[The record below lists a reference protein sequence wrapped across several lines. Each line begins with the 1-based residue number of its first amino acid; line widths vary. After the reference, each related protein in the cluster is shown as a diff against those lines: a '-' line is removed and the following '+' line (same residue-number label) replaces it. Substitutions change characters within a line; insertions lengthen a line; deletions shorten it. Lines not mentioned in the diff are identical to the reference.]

1 MTTSYKTY
9 GTSIFA
15 SALNGIKSS
24 YYYLLQDKSGLTLD
38 NILNPTKENK
48 QYSYMNYNFSSYLA
62 SNFSKL
68 DTNGDGKIT
77 ENELNMYSKKMT
89 MSGMTYDELV
99 QLCAQNGS
107 NSLLETVLENFADID
122 ANGDGRVTSAEI
134 AGYKIDKD
142 KEEMEEKHPKIDV
155 NSMSIFYD
163 TSASKASET
172 VKTKEI

>member
-38 NILNPTKENK
+38 NILNPSKEDK
-48 QYSYMNYNFSSYLA
+48 QYAYMNYNFSSYLA

-68 DTNGDGKIT
+68 DTDGDGKIT
-77 ENELNMYSKKMT
+77 EDELNMYSNKMT

-107 NSLLETVLENFADID
+107 NSLLQTVLDNFAEVD

-134 AGYKIDKD
+134 AGYKVSKD
-142 KEEMEEKHPKIDV
+142 KEEMEEKHPKTDV
-155 NSMSIFYD
+155 NAMSIFYD
-163 TSASKASET
+163 TSASKTAET
-172 VKTKEI
+172 TKTKEV